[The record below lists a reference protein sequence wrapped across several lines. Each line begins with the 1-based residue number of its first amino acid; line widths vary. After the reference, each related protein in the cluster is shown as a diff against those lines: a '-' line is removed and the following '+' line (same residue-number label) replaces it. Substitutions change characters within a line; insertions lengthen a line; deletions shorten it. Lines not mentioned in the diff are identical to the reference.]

1 MLPPAAHEAAGGQNA
16 VSLLLGS
23 SGLRRRNALVRRATR
38 EPTAAKGNSQMSIRS
53 EGRAS
58 GLSLSM
64 LARRPEAGSFVGL
77 VVVYAFFAFLG
88 GAVFTGAPGW
98 SSWLNIAA
106 EVGIVA
112 LPVGLLMIAGELD
125 ISVGSVIPASSMTAA
140 IVSGHYGLPAP
151 VGIACGL
158 GTGLLVGFVNGY
170 LVTRTRIPSLIVTI
184 GTMFGVMGLTLGFAV
199 LIVGSTS
206 VSLVPDAFTKL
217 ILGTFIGG
225 MFNVSMFWWAAFVVS
240 VFFLLHVSPVG
251 NWIFAIGGDRE
262 SARNA
267 GIPTR
272 QLTVALYMLSG
283 FAAAFVGILQLMTYQ
298 SAQVATGQSF
308 IFNSIMCVVIGG
320 VLLTG
325 GSGSV
330 IGIVTGTVTFAIVNQ
345 GIFFSGLDPNIG
357 SVIIG
362 ALLLAAVLS
371 NDTFRALALS
381 YSAKKK

>member
-1 MLPPAAHEAAGGQNA
+1 M
-16 VSLLLGS
+16 
-23 SGLRRRNALVRRATR
+23 LVRRPET
-38 EPTAAKGNSQMSIRS
+38 G
-53 EGRAS
+53 
-58 GLSLSM
+58 SL
-64 LARRPEAGSFVGL
+64 VGL
-77 VVVYAFFAFLG
+77 VVVYAFFALLG

-140 IVSGHYGLPAP
+140 IVSGYYGLPAP
-151 VGIACGL
+151 VGIVGGL
-158 GTGLLVGFVNGY
+158 GVGLLVGLVNGL
-170 LVTRTRIPSLIVTI
+170 LVTSTRIPSLIITI

-199 LIVGSTS
+199 LIAGSTS
-206 VSLVPDAFTKL
+206 VFLVPDPLTKL
-217 ILGTFIGG
+217 LLGTFLGG
-225 MFNVSMFWWAAFVVS
+225 MFNVSMFWWAGFAAL
-240 VFFLLHVSPVG
+240 VFYLLHLSPVG

-272 QLTVALYMLSG
+272 QLTISLYMLSG
-283 FAAAFVGILQLMTYQ
+283 LAAAFVGILQLMTYQ

-330 IGIVTGTVTFAIVNQ
+330 IGIVIGTATFAVVNQ
-345 GIFFSGLDPNIG
+345 GIFFTGLDPNVG

-371 NDTFRALALS
+371 NDGFRALALRYATKS
-381 YSAKKK
+381 